1 MKIILFY
8 LITCFLFISCNQP
21 QEKSAES
28 SHATADSLHKKPAT
42 AGYFPVTDYFRG
54 QLAEIRNK
62 GINPLKLTK
71 NKNAVDSSWIKMESL
86 ESEFIL
92 FLSPEID
99 SSNMTRLFKESKFLD
114 QTIDAYTFSYDPYGP
129 LPDSMKLMRW
139 DVYINPETN
148 SVSRVYLVKKMENDK
163 MIQLTWLHGKSSR
176 IVTISNEK
184 EGKSIVET
192 EITIKWDF

>member
-1 MKIILFY
+1 MKIVLFY
-8 LITCFLFISCNQP
+8 LITCFLFFSCNQP
-21 QEKSAES
+21 QENSTES
-28 SHATADSLHKKPAT
+28 SHSTADSLHEKPAT

-71 NKNAVDSSWIKMESL
+71 NKNADDSSWIKMEAL
-86 ESEFIL
+86 ETEFAL

-99 SSNMTRLFKESKFLD
+99 SSHMTSLFKESKFLD
-114 QTIDAYTFSYDPYGP
+114 QTIDAFTFSYDPSGP
-129 LPDSMKLMRW
+129 LPDSIKLMRW

-163 MIQLTWLHGKSSR
+163 MVQLTWLHGKSCR
-176 IVTISNEK
+176 MVTISNDKQGKAIIEK
-184 EGKSIVET
+184 